1 MYLFEGGNFIWPGI
15 RVGHNITLETGDDT
29 FGEITLTTLSL
40 QVIPSSSFAHFLRQN
55 SPLFPQIQIVA
66 GKWARKMAER
76 SCQLDCAEDGHGHA
90 LCVFSRVCSRSTRC

>member
-1 MYLFEGGNFIWPGI
+1 MYLFEGGNFVWPGI

-40 QVIPSSSFAHFLRQN
+40 QVIPRPLLTILRQN

-66 GKWARKMAER
+66 
-76 SCQLDCAEDGHGHA
+76 
-90 LCVFSRVCSRSTRC
+90 

>member
-66 GKWARKMAER
+66 GKWPRETANGIALRMAMR
-76 SCQLDCAEDGHGHA
+76 CVV
-90 LCVFSRVCSRSTRC
+90 CVFSRVCSRSTRC

>member
-40 QVIPSSSFAHFLRQN
+40 QVIPSSSFAHFCPPEFPAL
-55 SPLFPQIQIVA
+55 SPNPDR
-66 GKWARKMAER
+66 GRKMGEENGR
-76 SCQLDCAEDGHGHA
+76 EKLPMG
-90 LCVFSRVCSRSTRC
+90 LR